1 MLSNENNIKTK
12 SKISNMFKKPINSN
26 IEIQTSSN
34 DSELNNTFE
43 SKIYHQIKT
52 WKDNKI
58 SNKDLEDLDGKY
70 LVCNLEF
77 DEKKNIEFDSKEQIN
92 RRMKGSIL
100 NPLMFSFSDTETPKF
115 ELKELPGDNLNN
127 IIQDNV
133 KKSQLKQINH
143 VNLKVKLSVENLLKL
158 NEILRINLES
168 ETPTVVSSSETQLE
182 LDQSALDELFC
193 DQYDGN
199 SSKIDFIEKLADQI
213 VSSIKSLIMG
223 EALLGAD
230 NARQI
235 LVFELKSLQKLFIE
249 DKKEEISKSIESLLL
264 QTSSDDDIQMLIF
277 KIDQIRSALKHFN
290 LSNRFQDFNFGYNNS
305 SNEIEDGERT
315 LQTNQANNFFAKHK
329 LLKFNKWCKQLNT
342 SSENNGSNIA
352 SGESN
357 SNNHRLTH
365 HHDGHSHHHH
375 ILSHYKH
382 HQHRNISN
390 SNEKNRDIVKRE
402 EEFDSPHAENCV
414 QLFSPD
420 NYDGWNTE
428 NSKGVSLSYKIDSS
442 SNGHLSINVV
452 IKSDINCK
460 LLNLLTILNEVELSN
475 MWVPYISYSKCFYN
489 FSRVS
494 KLVQQVYD
502 LPWPIGQRENIMFCF
517 GVDTLKEHDCI
528 MISCGDPQ
536 TSNNKFFGANIP
548 DPPPKVPRE
557 KCSYLL
563 FILTPSENSKDLTT
577 LEMFSSFSVTK
588 YVPIKLTSFLIK
600 RMTRKMYTD
609 ITALASNINGSP
621 YETAYNNNL
630 QLYSWL
636 DMKLS
641 QYESKQRKNDKD
653 FI

>member
-1 MLSNENNIKTK
+1 MRSNENNLKIKA
-12 SKISNMFKKPINSN
+12 KIANMFRKPSNSGL
-26 IEIQTSSN
+26 EIQTFSN
-34 DSELNNTFE
+34 GSELRNTLE
-43 SKIYHQIKT
+43 RTIYHQIKT
-52 WKDNKI
+52 WKDNKV
-58 SNKDLEDLDGKY
+58 SNKDLEGLDGKH
-70 LVCNLEF
+70 LACSLEF
-77 DEKKNIEFDSKEQIN
+77 DEKKNFELGKD
-92 RRMKGSIL
+92 RRNKRIKASIL
-100 NPLMFSFSDTETPKF
+100 NPLMFSFSDTEIPKL
-115 ELKELPGDNLNN
+115 ELKESLGNCLNHVT
-127 IIQDNV
+127 QDDAN
-133 KKSQLKQINH
+133 KSQLNQSNL
-143 VNLKVKLSVENLLKL
+143 VYLKVKLSIENLLKL
-158 NEILRINLES
+158 SEILRMNLES

-182 LDQSALDELFC
+182 LDQSTWDELFC
-193 DQYDGN
+193 DPQDDN
-199 SSKIDFIEKLADQI
+199 FPKIDFLEKLTDQI

-235 LVFELKSLQKLFIE
+235 LFFELKSLQKLFNE
-249 DKKEEISKSIESLLL
+249 DKKEEISKSIGSLLL
-264 QTSSDDDIQMLIF
+264 QTSSDEDVQMLIF

-290 LSNRFQDFNFGYNNS
+290 LSNRFQDFNFGYSNVSNN
-305 SNEIEDGERT
+305 ETEERT
-315 LQTNQANNFFAKHK
+315 LQTNQASNFFAKHK
-329 LLKFNKWCKQLNT
+329 LLKINKWHKQTNT
-342 SSENNGSNIA
+342 SLEKIGNNTA

-357 SNNHRLTH
+357 SNNHHSLH
-365 HHDGHSHHHH
+365 HHDGHSHHHN

-390 SNEKNRDIVKRE
+390 SNEKNGDLVKRE
-402 EEFDSPHAENCV
+402 QKFDSSPLENGI
-414 QLFSPD
+414 QLFSSNNND
-420 NYDGWNTE
+420 DWNIE
-428 NSKGVSLSYKIDSS
+428 HSKGVSLSYKIDSS
-442 SNGHLSINVV
+442 SNGQLSINVI

-536 TSNNKFFGANIP
+536 SSNNKFFGANIP

-563 FILTPSENSKDLTT
+563 FILTPSENNKDLTT
-577 LEMFSSFSVTK
+577 LEMFSSFCVTK

-600 RMTRKMYTD
+600 RMTRKMYSD
-609 ITALASNINGSP
+609 ITNLASNLNGSP
-621 YETAYNNNL
+621 YEAAYNNNL

-641 QYESKQRKNDKD
+641 QYYESKQRKND
-653 FI
+653 